1 MAEKGGILMTEAEKV
16 QQRAREF
23 QALLPLVL
31 ELAGLPRA
39 EPGRY
44 FSPDQIEARA
54 TTIRHAYK
62 VARQL
67 VQDIVTHGVG

>member
-1 MAEKGGILMTEAEKV
+1 MTELELQ

-23 QALLPLVL
+23 VTLLPLVL

-44 FSPDQIEARA
+44 YTPEQIEARA
-54 TTIRHAYK
+54 VTIRHAYK

-67 VQDIVTHGVG
+67 LQEIARQGIS

>member
-1 MAEKGGILMTEAEKV
+1 MTEVEKL

-44 FSPDQIEARA
+44 FTPEQIEARGV
-54 TTIRHAYK
+54 TIRHAYK

-67 VQDIVTHGVG
+67 VQEIVTQSVH

>member
-1 MAEKGGILMTEAEKV
+1 MTDVEKI

-23 QALLPLVL
+23 QALLPLIL

-44 FSPDQIEARA
+44 FTPEQLEARA
-54 TTIRHAYK
+54 VTIRHAYK

-67 VQDIVTHGVG
+67 VNEIVVQGAS